1 MTPQLAELW
10 AHAKKAGVA
19 NGYES
24 EARCLRDH
32 HSFFNL
38 PAGENVIG
46 NRSLSNPTFG
56 LCKKI
61 KTREQKLAD
70 TKLNLKAVIVLETT
84 FEKMFNINRCQAEF
98 QGGNIVSIDDG
109 GGLRKVFFES

>member
-24 EARCLRDH
+24 EARFLRDH

-98 QGGNIVSIDDG
+98 QGGNILSIDDG